1 MKKILLFALLAAALC
16 GCGSYEIRKEGG
28 KDIVLV
34 ENESFRFLG
43 CFSIW
48 SGDPEYP
55 NKQVTLWFCASLLLD
70 VNMMLLDEAMREN
83 GYSSFQNISTY
94 KTSEDMLFLF
104 SRNKLHTSAELVR

>member
-1 MKKILLFALLAAALC
+1 MKKRGIALLAALC
-16 GCGSYEIRKEGG
+16 GCCSYEIRNEGG
-28 KDIVLV
+28 KDMVKI
-34 ENESFRFLG
+34 ENESFRLFG

-55 NKQVTLWFCASLLLD
+55 NRQVTLWFCDSLLLD
-70 VNMMLLDEAMREN
+70 VNMMLLDEAMRAN

-104 SRNKLHTSAELVR
+104 RRKKLYTSAELLR

>member
-1 MKKILLFALLAAALC
+1 MKKIFLFTLLAAALC
-16 GCGSYEIRKEGG
+16 GCCSYEIRNEGG
-28 KDIVLV
+28 KDLIKV
-34 ENESFRFLG
+34 ENESFRLFG

-55 NKQVTLWFCASLLLD
+55 NRQVTLWFCDSLLLD
-70 VNMMLLDEAMREN
+70 VNMMILDEAMREN

-104 SRNKLHTSAELVR
+104 SRKKLYTSAELIR

>member
-1 MKKILLFALLAAALC
+1 MRKILLFALLAAALC
-16 GCGSYEIRKEGG
+16 GCCSYEIRKECG
-28 KDIVLV
+28 KDVVLV

-55 NKQVTLWFCASLLLD
+55 NKQVTLWFCDSLLLD
-70 VNMMLLDEAMREN
+70 VNMMILDEAMNKN

-94 KTSEDMLFLF
+94 KTSEDILFLF
-104 SRNKLHTSAELVR
+104 SRKKLYTSAELIR

>member
-1 MKKILLFALLAAALC
+1 MKRALGLIFLSALC
-16 GCGSYEIRKEGG
+16 GCCSAKICTEGG
-28 KDIVLV
+28 KDMVKV

-55 NKQVTLWFCASLLLD
+55 NRQVTLWFCDSLLLD
-70 VNMMLLDEAMREN
+70 VNMMLLDDAMRQN

-94 KTSEDMLFLF
+94 KTTESMLLLF
-104 SRNKLHTSAELVR
+104 SRHTLHTSAELVR

>member
-1 MKKILLFALLAAALC
+1 MRKIVLLTLLAALC
-16 GCGSYEIRKEGG
+16 GCCSYEIRTEGG
-28 KDIVLV
+28 KDVVLV

-55 NKQVTLWFCASLLLD
+55 NKQVTLWFCDSLLLD
-70 VNMMLLDEAMREN
+70 VNMMLLDDAMRKN

-104 SRNKLHTSAELVR
+104 RRKKLYTRAELIR

>member
-1 MKKILLFALLAAALC
+1 MRKILLFALVAAALC
-16 GCGSYEIRKEGG
+16 GCCSYEIRKEGG
-28 KDIVLV
+28 KDVVLV

-55 NKQVTLWFCASLLLD
+55 NKQVTLWFCDSLLLD
-70 VNMMLLDEAMREN
+70 VNMMLLDDAMRQN

-104 SRNKLHTSAELVR
+104 SRHPLHTSAELIR

>member
-16 GCGSYEIRKEGG
+16 GCCSYEIRKEGG

-55 NKQVTLWFCASLLLD
+55 NKQVTLWFCDSLLLD

>member
-1 MKKILLFALLAAALC
+1 MKKTILLALLAALC
-16 GCGSYEIRKEGG
+16 GCCSYEIRKEGG
-28 KDIVLV
+28 KDVVMV

-55 NKQVTLWFCASLLLD
+55 NKQVTLWFCDSLLLD
-70 VNMMLLDEAMREN
+70 VNMMILDEAMRKN

-94 KTSEDMLFLF
+94 KTTESLLFLF
-104 SRNKLHTSAELVR
+104 SRHTLNTSAELIR

>member
-1 MKKILLFALLAAALC
+1 MRKVIFFAFLAAALC
-16 GCGSYEIRKEGG
+16 GCCSYEIRKEGG
-28 KDIVLV
+28 KDVVLV
-34 ENESFRFLG
+34 ENESFRLLG

-55 NKQVTLWFCASLLLD
+55 NKQVTLWFCDSLLLD
-70 VNMMLLDEAMREN
+70 VNMMLLDDAMRKN

-104 SRNKLHTSAELVR
+104 RRKKLYTSAELLR

>member
-1 MKKILLFALLAAALC
+1 MKKILLSLLAALC
-16 GCGSYEIRKEGG
+16 GCCSYEIRTEGG
-28 KDIVLV
+28 KDVVLV

-55 NKQVTLWFCASLLLD
+55 NRQVTLWFCDSLLLD
-70 VNMMLLDEAMREN
+70 VNMMILDDAMRQN

-94 KTSEDMLFLF
+94 KTTEDMLFLF
-104 SRNKLHTSAELVR
+104 SRKKLFTSAELIR

>member
-1 MKKILLFALLAAALC
+1 MRKILLFTLLAAALC
-16 GCGSYEIRKEGG
+16 GCCSYEIRKEGG
-28 KDIVLV
+28 KDVVLV

-55 NKQVTLWFCASLLLD
+55 NQQVTLWFCDSLLLD
-70 VNMMLLDEAMREN
+70 VNMMLLDDVMRKN

-104 SRNKLHTSAELVR
+104 RRKKLYTSAELVR

>member
-1 MKKILLFALLAAALC
+1 MRRILLFVLLAAALC
-16 GCGSYEIRKEGG
+16 GCCSYEIRKEGG
-28 KDIVLV
+28 KDVVLV
-34 ENESFRFLG
+34 ENESLRLFG

-55 NKQVTLWFCASLLLD
+55 NRQVTLWFCDSLLLD
-70 VNMMLLDEAMREN
+70 VNMMLLDEAMRAN

-104 SRNKLHTSAELVR
+104 RRKKLYTSAELLR

>member
-1 MKKILLFALLAAALC
+1 MKKVLLFALLAAALC
-16 GCGSYEIRKEGG
+16 GCCSYEIRKEGG
-28 KDIVLV
+28 KDVVLV

-55 NKQVTLWFCASLLLD
+55 NKQVTLWFCDSLLLD
-70 VNMMLLDEAMREN
+70 VNMMLLDEAMRTN
-83 GYSSFQNISTY
+83 GYSSFQNISSY

-104 SRNKLHTSAELVR
+104 RRKKLYTSAELLR

>member
-1 MKKILLFALLAAALC
+1 MRKILLFALVAAALC
-16 GCGSYEIRKEGG
+16 GCCSYEIRKEGG
-28 KDIVLV
+28 KDVVMV

-55 NKQVTLWFCASLLLD
+55 NKQVTLWFCDSLLLD
-70 VNMMLLDEAMREN
+70 VNMMILDNAMRQN
-83 GYSSFQNISTY
+83 GYSAFQNISTY

-104 SRNKLHTSAELVR
+104 SRKKLYTSAELIQ

>member
-1 MKKILLFALLAAALC
+1 MKKILLFALLAATLC
-16 GCGSYEIRKEGG
+16 GCCSYEIRKEGG

-55 NKQVTLWFCASLLLD
+55 NRQVTLWFCDSLLLD
-70 VNMMLLDEAMREN
+70 VNMMLLDDAMRQN
-83 GYSSFQNISTY
+83 GYSSFQTISTY
-94 KTSEDMLFLF
+94 KTSEDMFFLF
-104 SRNKLHTSAELVR
+104 SRKKLYTSAELIR

>member
-1 MKKILLFALLAAALC
+1 MKKIILLSLLAMLC
-16 GCGSYEIRKEGG
+16 GCCSYEIRKEAG
-28 KDIVLV
+28 KDVVLV

-43 CFSIW
+43 LFSIW

-55 NKQVTLWFCASLLLD
+55 NKQVTLWFCDSLLLD
-70 VNMMLLDEAMREN
+70 VNMMILDEAMRKN

-104 SRNKLHTSAELVR
+104 RRKKLYTSAELIR

>member
-1 MKKILLFALLAAALC
+1 MKKILLFALLAAALY
-16 GCGSYEIRKEGG
+16 GCCSYEIRKEGG
-28 KDIVLV
+28 KDVVMV

-55 NKQVTLWFCASLLLD
+55 NRQVTLWFCDSLLLD
-70 VNMMLLDEAMREN
+70 VNMMILDDAMRQN

-94 KTSEDMLFLF
+94 KTNEDMLFLF
-104 SRNKLHTSAELVR
+104 QRKKLYTSAELIR

>member
-1 MKKILLFALLAAALC
+1 MRKTLLFALLTTALC
-16 GCGSYEIRKEGG
+16 GCCSYEIRKECG
-28 KDIVLV
+28 KDVVLV

-55 NKQVTLWFCASLLLD
+55 NRQVTLWFCDSLLLD
-70 VNMMLLDEAMREN
+70 VNMMLLDDAMRQN

-104 SRNKLHTSAELVR
+104 RRKKIYTSAELLR

>member
-1 MKKILLFALLAAALC
+1 MRKILLFTLLAAALC
-16 GCGSYEIRKEGG
+16 GCCSYEIRKEGG
-28 KDIVLV
+28 KDVVMV

-55 NKQVTLWFCASLLLD
+55 NKQVTLWFCGSLLLD
-70 VNMMLLDEAMREN
+70 VNMMILDEAIRAN

-104 SRNKLHTSAELVR
+104 RRKKLYTSAELLR

>member
-1 MKKILLFALLAAALC
+1 MKRALGLILLSALC
-16 GCGSYEIRKEGG
+16 GCCSVNVCTEGG
-28 KDIVLV
+28 KDMVMV

-55 NKQVTLWFCASLLLD
+55 NRQVTLWFQDSLLLD
-70 VNMMLLDEAMREN
+70 VNMMLLDEAMRKN

-94 KTSEDMLFLF
+94 KTTESMLLLF
-104 SRNKLHTSAELVR
+104 SRHTLHTSAELIR